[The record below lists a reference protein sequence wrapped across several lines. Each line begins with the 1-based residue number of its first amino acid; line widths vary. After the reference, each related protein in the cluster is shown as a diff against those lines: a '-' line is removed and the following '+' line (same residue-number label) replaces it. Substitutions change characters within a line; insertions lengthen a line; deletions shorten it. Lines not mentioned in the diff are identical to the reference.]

1 MNQPVSKKALII
13 SALAVMCMIAILLM
27 MGREPI
33 CKCGYVKFWH
43 GAVISSENSQH
54 LSDWYTP
61 SHMIHGM
68 IFYYVGWLLFRRQ
81 NIGWR
86 YLGAVLLEAA
96 WEIAE
101 NTNTVI
107 ERYREVTIALD
118 YFGDSVIN
126 SFADVVA
133 MSVGFL
139 LAGRLPVWAT
149 VTLAIGF
156 EVFTMWVIRDGLA
169 LNVLM
174 LINPLD
180 AVLEWQ
186 SGL

>member
-1 MNQPVSKKALII
+1 MV
-13 SALAVMCMIAILLM
+13 AILLM

-61 SHMIHGM
+61 SHMIHGFL
-68 IFYYVGWLLFRRQ
+68 FYGFFWVLFRRA
-81 NIGWR
+81 NVGWR

-133 MSVGFL
+133 MSVGFW
-139 LAGRLPVWAT
+139 LANKLPVWLT
-149 VTLAIGF
+149 VVIAIGF

-174 LINPLD
+174 LVYPLD
-180 AVLEWQ
+180 VVRDWQ
-186 SGL
+186 SAM